1 MVLGKAYV
9 GKSIEEVINLLNEYG
24 EKAKLIA
31 GGTDIIIAMR
41 NKRIEPEL
49 LIDISKIEE
58 LKGIREEGE
67 EIIIGANTTFTEI
80 VESEIF
86 KHNLYGLH
94 KACKMVGSPQ
104 IRNKGTIG
112 GNIANGSPA
121 ADSVPP
127 LMALG
132 GIITLKSIEGTR
144 EVSLEDYYY
153 NPTKEKELL
162 VNIKFKKPKDN
173 QVLSFSKLGLRKAL
187 AISRLTLSS
196 LIELE
201 DKTITSIRVASGAL
215 AKFPMRETAVE
226 DYLLGKSLDQET
238 IEGAILALRNSMDER
253 LKARSTLPYKRIA
266 ISTILREIL
275 EEAISFEEGVKAW

>member
-253 LKARSTLPYKRIA
+253 LKGRSTLPYKRIA